1 MMRYIILLFNIYIK
15 HVDSTS
21 LYSVRKESGL
31 NETGK
36 DRLAV
41 TGTGCGEE
49 VMGKDQ
55 KDTVIVL
62 WKVVQLFKVSK
73 SAEIERN
80 KEFLRQE

>member
-1 MMRYIILLFNIYIK
+1 M
-15 HVDSTS
+15 
-21 LYSVRKESGL
+21 
-31 NETGK
+31 
-36 DRLAV
+36 
-41 TGTGCGEE
+41 